1 MDTLIE
7 YDWNLKQNVFQEYKI
22 DLNDGD
28 MIVFGTN
35 GLFDNL
41 YEKEIAS
48 TVSKSLQFSLKP
60 QVGSRLYVFLF
71 LLNLCIFLMLTCEA
85 DE

>member
-1 MDTLIE
+1 M
-7 YDWNLKQNVFQEYKI
+7 FQEYKI

-60 QVGSRLYVFLF
+60 QVGSCLYVFLF

>member
-1 MDTLIE
+1 
-7 YDWNLKQNVFQEYKI
+7 VFQEYKI
-22 DLNDGD
+22 DLHDGD
-28 MIVFGTN
+28 VIVFGTN

-60 QVGSRLYVFLF
+60 QVDSRLYAFLF
-71 LLNLCIFLMLTCEA
+71 LLNLCIFLMLTCE
-85 DE
+85 DDD